1 MKNNKY
7 LFRNK
12 DVFILLYCYNERGF
26 RNYEINILLKGEK
39 ILLIREHYLVLKKVY
54 NETWTLLNTNRFYQ
68 MDFMIDSRYD
78 LFLNEFMLRP

>member
-12 DVFILLYCYNERGF
+12 TYLYCYNERGF

-39 ILLIREHYLVLKKVY
+39 ILLIREHYLVLKKVNMNSFKY
-54 NETWTLLNTNRFYQ
+54 
-68 MDFMIDSRYD
+68 
-78 LFLNEFMLRP
+78 

>member
-1 MKNNKY
+1 MY
-7 LFRNK
+7 
-12 DVFILLYCYNERGF
+12 LYCYNERGF

-68 MDFMIDSRYD
+68 IDFMIDSRYD